1 MKVVFSEQ
9 QIATFT
15 EAERELFNGLK
26 EKAKATIEAENDG
39 FDVKAYLEKRKQKE
53 AEEDEYR
60 KFMEDSLNG
69 KPVTQHF

>member
-1 MKVVFSEQ
+1 MKIVFSEQ

-15 EAERELFNGLK
+15 EAERELFNSLK

-39 FDVKAYLEKRKQKE
+39 FDVKAYLEKRNMKE
-53 AEEDEYR
+53 AEEEKYR
-60 KFMEDSLNG
+60 QFMEDSFAG

>member
-26 EKAKATIEAENDG
+26 EKAKATIENDG
-39 FDVKAYLEKRKQKE
+39 FDVKAYLEKRKQKQ

-60 KFMEDSLNG
+60 QFMEDSLNG

>member
-1 MKVVFSEQ
+1 MKIVFSEQ

-15 EAERELFNGLK
+15 EAERELFNSLK

-53 AEEDEYR
+53 SEEDEYR